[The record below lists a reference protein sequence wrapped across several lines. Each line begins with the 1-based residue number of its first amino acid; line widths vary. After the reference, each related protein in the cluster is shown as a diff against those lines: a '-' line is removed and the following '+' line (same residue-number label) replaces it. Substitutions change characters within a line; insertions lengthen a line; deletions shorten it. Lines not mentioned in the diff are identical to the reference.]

1 MIRSINQLL
10 GRKGRRRTSKPAV
23 GPSRSLPREAAR
35 IEHLSDMASLRRLM
49 DSYTTHTGCHAVS
62 VDDLLSWA
70 NLHRIV

>member
-10 GRKGRRRTSKPAV
+10 GRKGRRTGKPAV
-23 GPSRSLPREAAR
+23 GPSRSLPPEAAR

-49 DSYTTHTGCHAVS
+49 DSYTAHEGSRPSTCIQ
-62 VDDLLSWA
+62 LLDWA